1 MVNPF
6 GNEPDSIFAW
16 KERHKQSEYEKTLLQ
31 QRVTQIHS
39 ELESIKQLYNELRDT
54 YQTLED
60 SLSQSKQEL
69 LAMHSVA
76 KDRQNQITTF
86 EKSVDIDSVERLKKE
101 NTKMKDQLEEY
112 QMRAARGAADPSPRA
127 TAATASQGGNYS
139 GVITAVMLNDF
150 DPENPRY
157 KEAYVRLVEA
167 AIREGDILEK
177 IIGILIKYGGNGP
190 MKKIEELVRD
200 SGFKIGIE
208 ALIDEKIIKLVDET
222 LYLSNSSDMIV
233 LQNSWDNLDTDELF
247 DQLKKIIEKDPMD
260 DVVIAIGKFRDALQE
275 RDIPMS
281 TMLFQIRK
289 LMEGMEKRSMTR
301 TEALKLV
308 NDWHQKI
315 ST

>member
-16 KERHKQSEYEKTLLQ
+16 KERHKQSEYEKNLLQ

-39 ELESIKQLYNELRDT
+39 ELDSIKELYNELRDT
-54 YQTLED
+54 YQSLED

-69 LAMHSVA
+69 LAMHTVA
-76 KDRQNQITTF
+76 KDRQKQISVF
-86 EKSVDIDSVERLKKE
+86 EKSVDIDSVERLKRE
-101 NTKMKDQLEEY
+101 NAKMKDQLEEH
-112 QMRAARGAADPSPRA
+112 QMRAARGSVEPSPQ
-127 TAATASQGGNYS
+127 ASSNKGSDIS

-157 KEAYVRLVEA
+157 KNAYVNLVES
-167 AIREGDILEK
+167 AIKDGDILEK
-177 IIGILIKYGGNGP
+177 IIAILIKYGGNGP
-190 MKKIEELVRD
+190 VKKIEELVSD
-200 SGFKIGIE
+200 SEFLMGIE
-208 ALIDEKIIKLVDET
+208 ALMEKKIVKLVDNT
-222 LYLSNSSDMIV
+222 LYLSNSADMIV
-233 LQNSWDNLDTDELF
+233 LQNSWDNLDNNELF

-275 RDIPMS
+275 RNIPMS

-289 LMEGMEKRSMTR
+289 MMEGMEKRSMTR

-308 NDWHQKI
+308 NEWHQKI
-315 ST
+315 SK